1 MQIYQLN
8 RVTDAQYEKFLRAHC
23 ANTLASGKNMHIFV
37 NGPVKDNKL
46 LYVEVNVSMD
56 VYIHTIDVAARV
68 DREVKKTLK
77 AFLHPLTGGPEG
89 KGWDFGRDVS
99 ASDIYALLEDIDG
112 IDRVENLKFISNGEP
127 TAEDILKIDADY
139 LVANGT
145 HTINLQVKKGE

>member
-1 MQIYQLN
+1 
-8 RVTDAQYEKFLRAHC
+8 
-23 ANTLASGKNMHIFV
+23 
-37 NGPVKDNKL
+37 VK
-46 LYVEVNVSMD
+46 
-56 VYIHTIDVAARV
+56 R
-68 DREVKKTLK
+68 TLK

-127 TAEDILKIDADY
+127 IAEDILKIEADY